1 MSRAPRLPLAALL
14 AVGLLPAPSVHAQNA
29 DADEA
34 TRQQMIGT
42 WVIPKDS
49 VDYDGNPSRDVYR
62 RDGTTS
68 FYIYRDAGCHNVAT
82 TVDGTWDVRNGI
94 LTATITKSS
103 DPKMFPV
110 GMTARDQVM
119 DLDTT
124 HLTLRALPGN
134 RKFTRER
141 SEGCTPVDHSAE
153 KIDHSSEHSFAP
165 SGDD

>member
-1 MSRAPRLPLAALL
+1 MPSLPRLPLATILAL
-14 AVGLLPAPSVHAQNA
+14 GLLSAVPVHAQNA

-34 TRQQMIGT
+34 TRQQMIGE

-49 VDYDGNPSRDVYR
+49 VDYDGTPNRDVYR

-68 FYIYRDAGCHNVAT
+68 FYLYRDAGCHNVAT
-82 TVDGTWDVRNGI
+82 TVDGTWEIRNGI

-119 DLDTT
+119 DLDSK

-141 SEGCTPVDHSAE
+141 SVGCTPVDHSQDNV
-153 KIDHSSEHSFAP
+153 DHSSEHSFAP